1 MTNTKSLALILIV
14 VLVSLLGFIVEN
26 VFTSFT
32 HGFIDNR
39 NMVLPFLLGY
49 GLAVLTIY
57 KLFGTPKNPLFWGK
71 SIDVSNSHL
80 SVLYYFIIAFLCVSV
95 GEIILGYLIEWT
107 CDIIWWDYTAI
118 PLHITRYTSI
128 PTSTIFALL
137 ITVFMRYF
145 FDPLLN
151 SFSKMNPKFLSV
163 LALSLIILLSIDF
176 INSGIYMF
184 KNHNTLRIWR
194 IDFKKSIKQILLEL
208 KG

>member
-128 PTSTIFALL
+128 PTSTLFALL
-137 ITVFMRYF
+137 ITVFMRHL

-151 SFSKMNPKFLSV
+151 SFSKMNPKILSV
-163 LALSLIILLSIDF
+163 LALSLIVLLSIDF

-184 KNHNTLRIWR
+184 KNHNTLRIWH
-194 IDFKKSIKQILLEL
+194 IDFKKSIKQMLLEL